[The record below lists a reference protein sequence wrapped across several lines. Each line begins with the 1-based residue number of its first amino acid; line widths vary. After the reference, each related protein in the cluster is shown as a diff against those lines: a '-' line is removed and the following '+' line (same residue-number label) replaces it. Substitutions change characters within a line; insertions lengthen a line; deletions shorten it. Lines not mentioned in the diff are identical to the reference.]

1 MNRHFGTFAKR
12 PQAGHVKT
20 RLAADFGDEP
30 AAEMYE
36 AFLIDLVERFHDAGD
51 RRSLGY
57 APDDLRS
64 REYFAELSAGEYDLW
79 PQPTGDLGHRIARFF
94 EAAFD
99 AGATCVVLI
108 GSDSPTLPTGF
119 VAEAFQILDQSDC
132 VLGPAPDGGY
142 YLIGLN
148 RRPGSIFNGVEWSGP
163 QVLFQTIRNLSHG
176 GFSHQT
182 LPEWDDI
189 DTLDDLRRLHDRF
202 DSLREAYGEDFAP
215 RTQAMLE
222 KHIEKIR
229 ADL

>member
-1 MNRHFGTFAKR
+1 MNRHFGIFAKR

-20 RLAADFGDEP
+20 RLATDFGDEP
-30 AAEMYE
+30 AAKMYE

-79 PQPTGDLGHRIARFF
+79 PQPAGDLGHRIARFF

-99 AGATCVVLI
+99 GGATSVVLI

-119 VAEAFQILDQSDC
+119 VEEAFESLYQSDC

-148 RRPGSIFNGVEWSGP
+148 RRSASIFNGVEWSGP
-163 QVLFQTIRNLSHG
+163 KVLYQTMRNLTRG